1 MKRTFLLPL
10 VLWMASV
17 AAWAQQR
24 YVIYPV
30 PQQQELVGATASVTD
45 VVNIVAEEGIDK
57 ATIDRAREVLT
68 ERGCS
73 VVLTNRINKKV
84 SNLLLGINGSQGIA
98 DRETD
103 RLKLSRSVFSEP
115 KFDRHVVSLSAG
127 KRGHA
132 QLLVVGETTDA
143 VFCGLATVE
152 QMLDN
157 GRNDLACVRFYDYA
171 DQRSRGVIEGYY
183 GVPYNAEVTKDLF
196 RFMARYKMNTY
207 MYGAKSDPYH
217 TRYWG
222 DPYPTTI
229 TPEQKKIGYLT
240 QDMLRDIVGVAHQ
253 SKVNFIWA
261 IHPGTA
267 FTNPASEDVI
277 QRIMTKFGYMYDLGV
292 RQFGLFVDDV
302 GVPNDDP
309 TLRLNAQRVTELQNA
324 IDNRWNKAGQTPAD
338 TVKPLQFVPQLYAF
352 SWVKPEAA
360 ERFFQSLS
368 HTPRKVDI
376 YITGRA
382 VWTVPNTKDLSTA
395 NGWLGRETAWWWN
408 YPCNDN
414 DVTKLFPM
422 DMYTNFRDEKHIQN
436 DARMESELH
445 GTQTLI
451 SNPMQ
456 QGEASKIALFSIADY
471 AWNNHAFD
479 NQQSWL
485 ASLPAVVGK
494 DKAEALRRVAPS
506 LRYFDENKLSKE
518 IGNHMHVVEENKRL
532 GKMSMEAFINNGE
545 LLFGSIPDRS
555 EVRKELKDVL
565 DACRVLSEMEYSDVE
580 SYRLFYIDIRP
591 WLLKLQT
598 MVQLAIDIMEGR
610 VSEIPPQLDTD
621 PRFQFEVLSGLGENI
636 KLSVQNA
643 EPSAIVLRPFIDW
656 LIEQQQG
663 KDPFWE

>member
-127 KRGHA
+127 KRGRA

-157 GRNDLACVRFYDYA
+157 GRSNLACVRFYDYA

-240 QDMLRDIVGVAHQ
+240 QNMLRDIVGVAHQ

-324 IDNRWNKAGQTPAD
+324 IDNRWNKAGQAPAD

-494 DKAEALRRVAPS
+494 DKAEALRRVAPY
-506 LRYFDENKLSKE
+506 LRYYDEDALGKLVNDYKQSVEQGSPRPEALLKELDEVERACRELDKLS
-518 IGNHMHVVEENKRL
+518 
-532 GKMSMEAFINNGE
+532 
-545 LLFGSIPDRS
+545 RS
-555 EVRKELKDVL
+555 
-565 DACRVLSEMEYSDVE
+565 ANE
-580 SYRLFYIDIRP
+580 SHRLFYEDIRP
-591 WLLKLQT
+591 WLTKLETMLQLTKGMLKHQ
-598 MVQLAIDIMEGR
+598 EGKGNADLENNEAYKF
-610 VSEIPPQLDTD
+610 EI
-621 PRFQFEVLSGLGENI
+621 LSGLGEDI
-636 KLSVQNA
+636 KLSVQTA
-643 EPSAIVLRPFIDW
+643 EPCAKVLRPFIDW
-656 LIEQQQG
+656 LKEQRE
-663 KDPFWE
+663 K